1 MAVILRR
8 VLHPMLSFRGDS
20 ALRPNIPPRFARSP
34 VRSAKMAA
42 SWYC

>member
-20 ALRPNIPPRFARSP
+20 PVSPAIPPRFARSP
-34 VRSAKMAA
+34 VRSAKMVA